1 MSITLLLSRTLA
13 PSSSSIP
20 LVRLSPTTRT
30 SINIFNVISE
40 KKNICSISNRIL
52 FQQESNQVEGSTNQ
66 VKGSSNQVKGSA
78 NQVRGSANQVRGS
91 ANQVKGSRIM
101 STLPSLPVPDLE
113 TSLNELKLTAGSF
126 ASSQEEYT
134 NFCTLVNEFM
144 KVTGPKLH
152 RLLVEKSS
160 KTENWLSDDWW
171 MKKAYLEGRDT
182 IMVWSNPGLICPRI
196 DVPSGR
202 NSTIR
207 YISNLILGALDF
219 RSFLASGGNPEPGVS
234 GQCMRQYE
242 RVFGTTRIPGTEV
255 DSIKFGQLD
264 CSNDLSIVISRH
276 GNFYKVTLPKI
287 ETQMDVSNLSRSMEV
302 IIERILSENQNP
314 GKIGALTALPRTK
327 WAELYQ
333 KLDQNSV
340 NSILESQ
347 FVVSID
353 HIENKKEFLEDWSNS
368 MARQVLHSDSINIGN
383 RWFDKTIQLI
393 VVLSNGGN
401 QVLGS
406 GLCYE
411 HTPAEG
417 PPIVRL
423 MEHAMK
429 YLVKQSASATSG
441 QSSGD
446 SGQSSGDSGQSS
458 GSSLSLQKLS
468 FDPSSI
474 KSGLSDAVT
483 FHNDLTKSLDL
494 QVLEFTEFGKEMI
507 KSFKVS
513 PDSFIQVAINWA
525 YYRVHKTTVACYE
538 SASTR
543 SFVNGRTECIRSVT
557 PEFFHFSKHPSLPAL
572 KDAIDAHKNAVN
584 RAMTGNGIDRLLLG
598 LNAAAQEVTQGT
610 WKWSHVSTDTL
621 GQNDLRLLQRL
632 YQHELFIRSKY
643 FSIST
648 SQVPTIFPDSFMIYG
663 PLTNEGYGC
672 CYNPARNGIT
682 FGISAFNDF
691 AEEPCTTSAIRF
703 KQALAQALIEMR
715 DMIMSTSAKL

>member
-13 PSSSSIP
+13 PSSSLTA
-20 LVRLSPTTRT
+20 LVRLSPRTRT
-30 SINIFNVISE
+30 SVKIFDVMSE
-40 KKNICSISNRIL
+40 KKNICSFSNRIL
-52 FQQESNQVEGSTNQ
+52 FQEESN
-66 VKGSSNQVKGSA
+66 K
-78 NQVRGSANQVRGS
+78 VRV
-91 ANQVKGSRIM
+91 SRIM
-101 STLPSLPVPDLE
+101 STLASLPVPDLE
-113 TSLNELKLTAGSF
+113 SSLNELKMSAASF
-126 ASSQEEYT
+126 AASQEEYT
-134 NFCTLVNEFM
+134 NFCTLVNEFS

-171 MKKAYLEGRDT
+171 MNKAYLEGRDT

-207 YISNLILGALDF
+207 YISNFILGTLDF

-255 DSIKFGQLD
+255 DSIKLGQLD

-287 ETQMDVSNLSRSMEV
+287 ETQMDVSNLSKSMEV
-302 IIERILSENQNP
+302 VIEKILSEDQNP
-314 GKIGALTALPRTK
+314 GKIGALTVLPRTK

-333 KLDQNSV
+333 KLDQNSI

-353 HIENKKEFLEDWSNS
+353 HIDNKKEFVEDWSNS
-368 MARQVLHSDSINIGN
+368 MARQVLHGDSRNIGN

-393 VVLSNGGN
+393 VAVSSGGS

-406 GLCYE
+406 GICYE
-411 HTPAEG
+411 HTAAEG

-429 YLVKQSASATSG
+429 YLVKQSANPTSVRT
-441 QSSGD
+441 SND
-446 SGQSSGDSGQSS
+446 SVRTSNDSVRTPSD
-458 GSSLSLQKLS
+458 SLLSVQKLP
-468 FDPSSI
+468 FDPSPVQ
-474 KSGLSDAVT
+474 SGLSDAVT
-483 FHNDLTKSLDL
+483 FHHDLARSLDL
-494 QVLEFTEFGKEMI
+494 QVLEFTEFGKERI
-507 KSFKVS
+507 KSLKVS

-543 SFVNGRTECIRSVT
+543 AFLNGRTECIRSVT
-557 PEFFHFSKHPSLPAL
+557 PEFYHFSKHPSLPAL
-572 KDAIDAHKNAVN
+572 KAAIHAHKNVVK
-584 RAMTGNGIDRLLLG
+584 RAMSGHGIDRLLLG
-598 LNAAAQEVTQGT
+598 LNAAAQEVTNGT
-610 WKWSHVSTDTL
+610 WKWSHVSRDTL
-621 GQNDLRLLQRL
+621 DKNDLQLLQRL
-632 YQHELFIRSKY
+632 YQHDLFLRSKY

-672 CYNPARNGIT
+672 CYNPGQNRIT

-703 KQALAQALIEMR
+703 KQALSQALLEMS